1 MTIDALPNEALLNIF
16 IHYRKLQD
24 DLLFGKGRALIITD
38 VCRRWRHIVF
48 ASPRHLNLQLSCNS
62 KTPTRASLDIWP
74 PCPISVDNWCTD
86 EEDTEGEENIVA
98 GLECSDRVIDVR
110 LSDLT
115 RPALKKFTAVMT
127 VPFPALKELR
137 LSSLDEIGLFLPAT
151 FLGELAP
158 SLQLF
163 SLDGIAFRTIRRLLS
178 SAHHLVDLL
187 LTDIPINCYVPPHT
201 MVACLSASPLDYA
214 AISFRPDRPIIP
226 YHGRS
231 SHPPTTRTVLP
242 SLTYFDFEGDLKYM
256 EDLVSRIDAP
266 WLRHLLV
273 RLFDGADLGYR
284 PPSPEFPQLR
294 RFIILTKWLPS
305 YGGYFVRQRPSG
317 WFLQVSL

>member
-1 MTIDALPNEALLNIF
+1 MTIDTLTNEALLNIF
-16 IHYRKLQD
+16 TYCRKRHD
-24 DLLFGKGRALIITD
+24 DLLLGKGRALID

-48 ASPRHLNLQLSCNS
+48 ASPRQLDLQLSCNS
-62 KTPTRASLDIWP
+62 KTPTRTSLDIWP
-74 PCPISVDNWCTD
+74 PCPISVDYGCPD
-86 EEDTEGEENIVA
+86 EENEEGEENIVA
-98 GLECSDRVIDVR
+98 GLERSDRVIDVR

-151 FLGELAP
+151 FLGEFAP

-178 SAHHLVDLL
+178 SAHHLVDLH
-187 LTDIPINCYVPPHT
+187 LTDIPINCHVPPHT
-201 MVACLSASPLDYA
+201 MVACLSASPHLDCA

-226 YHGRS
+226 YHGPNSR
-231 SHPPTTRTVLP
+231 PPTTRTILP

-266 WLRHLLV
+266 WLRRLLV
-273 RLFDGADLGYR
+273 RLFDEAVPGHR
-284 PPSPEFPQLR
+284 PQRPEFPQLR
-294 RFIILTKWLPS
+294 QFIVLTKCLPS

-317 WFLQVSL
+317 WLLSLYP